1 MPDSGFDP
9 QDNAPFNERVI
20 SEFRANKG
28 RVDRAWLDKDLVLI
42 TTTGAKSGKPRV
54 NPLVYVA
61 DGDRVVV
68 AASNSGLDRHPAWYF
83 NVKAN
88 PELTVELGEEKYRA
102 TASETT
108 GPERDER
115 PLPPSRLSGR
125 CGERPRSR
133 RCSAAGRPGSARGQC
148 HRAGEGYVV
157 GGVGGA

>member
-1 MPDSGFDP
+1 MTDSGFDP

-42 TTTGAKSGKPRV
+42 TTTGARSGKPRV

-83 NVKAN
+83 NVKAD

-102 TASETT
+102 TASEIT
-108 GPERDER
+108 GPERDEWYA
-115 PLPPSRLSGR
+115 RLTEADPAFATYETGT
-125 CGERPRSR
+125 SR
-133 RCSAAGRPGSARGQC
+133 RIPVFRLV
-148 HRAGEGYVV
+148 RALGD
-157 GGVGGA
+157 

>member
-1 MPDSGFDP
+1 MTDSGFDP

-28 RVDRAWLDKDLVLI
+28 RVNRAWLDKDLVLI

-83 NVKAN
+83 NVRAN
-88 PELTVELGEEKYRA
+88 PELTVERGEETYRA
-102 TASETT
+102 VASELT
-108 GPERDER
+108 GPERDTWYA
-115 PLPPSRLSGR
+115 RLTEADPAFTTYETR
-125 CGERPRSR
+125 TSR
-133 RCSAAGRPGSARGQC
+133 RIPVFRLVRTT
-148 HRAGEGYVV
+148 
-157 GGVGGA
+157 GA